1 MPVGRPAPLLLG
13 SLAIAVACAVSAAP
27 ALGRSDGGEL
37 AQAYWSSRPNAF
49 RQPQLVSAEVPVV
62 GCPVSGMADDVAP
75 PRTPPSTRVLVPQGA
90 AASLAYFTTREDASR
105 GVLGPRSWS
114 CHGQSGSDGDVLY
127 VVPGDAVLDQENGGY
142 KGPMVRRRVAE
153 GSTSGRFE
161 VARVAGRIFP
171 QARRFAEGVRS
182 EGMDEP
188 GTYAFTSWPSDRVE
202 RLDDGVAAY
211 ATPGGAQGTGRQGKP
226 PYGPDETTGVVVFET
241 SSEGD
246 PYLLQLDVRL
256 GGAADLPSTAIVTAF
271 LARLNRSVPAP
282 QPAAAP
288 ARAAQGPSAD
298 AIVRSFYE
306 ALARADGRAAA
317 ELVVPERRTT
327 GPYAPEAISRFYSTL
342 SEPLRVISVRS
353 LGGDAVEVRYRY
365 RKPSGVAC
373 DGVSVAT
380 VVRSPGGTFIS
391 RIKPSNGC

>member
-1 MPVGRPAPLLLG
+1 MRVRPPAPLLPGL
-13 SLAIAVACAVSAAP
+13 LAVAALCAAAP
-27 ALGRSDGGEL
+27 ALGRTDGGEL
-37 AQAYWSSRPNAF
+37 AQAYWSARPNAY

-62 GCPVSGMADDVAP
+62 GCPVSGMADDVP
-75 PRTPPSTRVLVPQGA
+75 PPKTVPSTRVLIPQGA
-90 AASLAYFTTREDASR
+90 AGSLAFFTTREDASR
-105 GVLGPRSWS
+105 GVLGPRPWS

-127 VVPGDAVLDQENGGY
+127 VVPADAVLDQENGGY
-142 KGPMVRRRVAE
+142 EGPMVRRRVAE

-161 VARVAGRIFP
+161 VARVAGRVFP

-188 GTYAFTSWPSDRVE
+188 GTYAFAPWPSDRIE

-211 ATPGGAQGTGRQGKP
+211 TTPGGAKGIGRQGKP

-256 GGAADLPSTAIVTAF
+256 GGATDATSAAVVTAF
-271 LARLNRSVPAP
+271 LARLKAPTPQAAVPPARSA
-282 QPAAAP
+282 QAPAA
-288 ARAAQGPSAD
+288 D
-298 AIVRSFYE
+298 AVVRSFYE
-306 ALARADGRAAA
+306 ALGRADGRAAA
-317 ELVVPERRTT
+317 ELVVPERRAS
-327 GPYAPEAISRFYSTL
+327 GPYAPEAISRFYSGL
-342 SEPLRVISVRS
+342 AEPLRLVSVRS
-353 LGGDAVEVRYRY
+353 LGGDAVEARYRY
-365 RKPSGVAC
+365 RKASGATC

-380 VVRSPGGTFIS
+380 VVRSQGGAFIS